1 MKCKSYSEITV
12 EIRTQ
17 LKTVKIT
24 SNVFAVRSNQLE
36 QLEFKLKKKYWDL
49 ETGRK
54 IENIVI
60 LSENVYMQSNFSS
73 RHDISPFL
81 LHSRNNLIGIL
92 DLHTLYVFING
103 KMPPYSPSQSADLHP
118 IFEF

>member
-1 MKCKSYSEITV
+1 MIYSNSEKSEQFFKQNAFSTCSW
-12 EIRTQ
+12 RF
-17 LKTVKIT
+17 L
-24 SNVFAVRSNQLE
+24 RSNQLE
-36 QLEFKLKKKYWDL
+36 QLEFKLEKKYWDL

-81 LHSRNNLIGIL
+81 LHSRNNLMGIL
-92 DLHTLYVFING
+92 YLHTLYVFING
-103 KMPPYSPSQSADLHP
+103 KRPPYSPSQSADLHP